1 MLKYTLFLFLFCL
14 SSLTLLGQ
22 EESNLKYE
30 FYFGLG
36 GTNLMADIAAPIDSN
51 QMVWIDFF
59 NTIGYMGDVGLRYKL
74 NDRHYAT
81 ANLSLGQLYAYEMIN
96 DAVIKENKKTES
108 FISELTAR
116 YEFMVFKE
124 KKKQT
129 VYRSL
134 GETNLK
140 NINLPIYLFVGVGCF
155 FNLGIY
161 SENSRDINGKPVLDE
176 LKYSNI
182 SLVIPYGIGFKTKV
196 SSTSYLNL
204 EFGLRYVFSDKIDYV
219 EKGKYDQYQFISIN
233 YIKKLKAKENGLPK
247 F

>member
-1 MLKYTLFLFLFCL
+1 
-14 SSLTLLGQ
+14 LLGQ
-22 EESNLKYE
+22 KESNLKYE

-51 QMVWIDFF
+51 QMAWIKFF
-59 NTIGYMGDVGLRYKL
+59 NTIGYMGNAGLRYKL

-81 ANLSLGQLYAYEMIN
+81 ANVSLGQLYAYEMTY
-96 DAVIKENKKTES
+96 DAVIKENKETES
-108 FISELTAR
+108 FFSEFTAR

-129 VYRSL
+129 VYHNL

-140 NINLPIYLFVGVGCF
+140 NTNLPIYLFVGVG
-155 FNLGIY
+155 GIY
-161 SENSRDINGKPVLDE
+161 NIGYYTKTIIGGTDVDKL
-176 LKYSNI
+176 LYSNLSI
-182 SLVIPYGIGFKTKV
+182 VIPYGIGFKTRV

-219 EKGKYDQYQFISIN
+219 EKGKFDQYQFITFN
-233 YIKKLKAKENGLPK
+233 YIKKLKMKENGLPK